1 MRSIRSFLNERR
13 KKMAKLGKI
22 TVERKFTKNI
32 TTGETWV
39 SVTHASEAM
48 PLEGETDAM
57 AQEALDEHVRK
68 SLLLATARLRTGH
81 RRAEIAEQVVGD
93 EEIEE
98 PPAPVDPLVK
108 AAPEMGADPLPA
120 DPAWCAVHKT
130 KMKMRSWGG
139 YSHQVGEQWCQ
150 GHWCSEHNQP
160 FKKFEKNG
168 ATWWSH
174 SYEDPDTGETLWCRE
189 DGEQEEIPS

>member
-1 MRSIRSFLNERR
+1 MAKIEEVRVDLKFSKEITKDEWMSISLGASATVSSDETFEMAIQEVQHQLRVEMRQAWGSIRRD
-13 KKMAKLGKI
+13 K
-22 TVERKFTKNI
+22 
-32 TTGETWV
+32 
-39 SVTHASEAM
+39 
-48 PLEGETDAM
+48 P
-57 AQEALDEHVRK
+57 QEANKHLQDE
-68 SLLLATARLRTGH
+68 AA
-81 RRAEIAEQVVGD
+81 QVVGD